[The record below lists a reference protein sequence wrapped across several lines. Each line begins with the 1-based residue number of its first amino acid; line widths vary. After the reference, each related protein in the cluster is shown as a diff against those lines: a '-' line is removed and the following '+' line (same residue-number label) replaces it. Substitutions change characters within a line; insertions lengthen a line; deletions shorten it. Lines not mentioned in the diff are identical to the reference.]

1 MGKPA
6 LHIKLFFL
14 ITLYLVALPVMIF
27 SQGRST
33 SDCDQFETY
42 IVKDGESLRDISLQ
56 FGSDRFEE
64 IIYNFNADH
73 ISDRDLLQAG
83 NELIIPINIA
93 QYAESGLSLDIVL
106 NNPACAPEAGDS
118 AVESQELSDQEM
130 LNKFRE
136 AFRELTEEKTDT
148 VVDQSHVQAERDILS
163 GISGMVIDETRS
175 KIGRDFY
182 DAFYQNWTAPEEVPR
197 FTITV
202 SEQPAP
208 GLGTIILVNAN
219 DTETFKYRL
228 QPRYDFIQ
236 QAAQYA
242 VRLTYSYLKNNPQDF
257 VIY

>member
-1 MGKPA
+1 VR
-6 LHIKLFFL
+6 IKAFQINILSL
-14 ITLYLVALPVMIF
+14 IAPLLVALPSVSH
-27 SQGRST
+27 SQDQT
-33 SDCDQFETY
+33 TAECDQFLTY
-42 IVKDGESLRDISLQ
+42 TVKDGESLRDISLQ
-56 FGSDRFEE
+56 FGSEKFGD
-64 IIYNFNADH
+64 IIYRYNADN
-73 ISDRDLLQAG
+73 IDDITLLQAG
-83 NELIIPINIA
+83 IELAIPINIA
-93 QYAESGLSLDIVL
+93 NFTASGLSLDFVL
-106 NNPACAPEAGDS
+106 NNPTCPSEPVDTVGENKQMSED
-118 AVESQELSDQEM
+118 EI

-136 AFRELTEEKTDT
+136 AFRELTEEEADT

-182 DAFYQNWTAPEEVPR
+182 DAFYQHWTAPEEVPR

-208 GLGTIILVNAN
+208 GLGTIILVKAN